1 MSQLRGGGSTNPNDL
16 IITPFNLDDWVPLF
30 SHPTKMAV
38 TKNALP
44 LTTSKQGKPI
54 IVRGDYAATLP
65 YLPRE
70 WLLDFKFMPIK
81 FTDYSYSEF
90 FLHMTVGGRG
100 YGEYVTSLYRIR
112 GNNRKNELFVKFAA
126 NNRETVTKNLST
138 LTLNEWIHIEISQ
151 ELMPGKATY
160 LYKVEING
168 DVALAMENSQDKYF
182 ENVKVYP
189 GHPRNQYISG
199 YIKDLVIM
207 AKPDKV

>member
-1 MSQLRGGGSTNPNDL
+1 
-16 IITPFNLDDWVPLF
+16 
-30 SHPTKMAV
+30 MAV
-38 TKNALP
+38 TKNPSP
-44 LTTSKQGKPI
+44 LTTSNQGRPT
-54 IVRGDYAATLP
+54 YAATLP

-70 WLLDFKFMPIK
+70 WLLDFKFMPIMFPK
-81 FTDYSYSEF
+81 QRGAAFL
-90 FLHMTVGGRG
+90 LHMTVGRSG
-100 YGEYVTSLYRIR
+100 YGGQHVTSLYHVPSYR
-112 GNNRKNELFVKFAA
+112 GSGRSYDVNQYKNELFVKFAA
-126 NNRETVTKNLST
+126 NNSDTVTKNVST
-138 LTLNEWIHIEISQ
+138 LILNEWTHIKISQ

-189 GHPRNQYISG
+189 GHPQNQYISG

>member
-1 MSQLRGGGSTNPNDL
+1 MT
-16 IITPFNLDDWVPLF
+16 
-30 SHPTKMAV
+30 AV
-38 TKNALP
+38 TKNALALP
-44 LTTSKQGKPI
+44 LTTSSQGKPI

-81 FTDYSYSEF
+81 FSKYYSNSEF
-90 FLHMTVGGRG
+90 FLHMTAGGRD
-100 YGEYVTSLYRIR
+100 YGQYVTSLYHRCNNCNRYSR
-112 GNNRKNELFVKFAA
+112 GSKKNELFLKFAA
-126 NNRETVTKNLST
+126 NNTETVTKNIST
-138 LTLNEWIHIEISQ
+138 LILNEWMHIKISQ

-189 GHPRNQYISG
+189 GGPQNRYIKG
-199 YIKDLVIM
+199 YIKDLFIM